1 MADEYSLSGKVAIIT
16 GSGREN
22 GIGAGVAYAFAR
34 HGASVVINYV
44 SDSSAARANK
54 VAEKVRGLGGKA
66 AVVQGSITSRP
77 GARHIVQSAMTEFN
91 ARSIDILVNNAGGPV
106 KSHGSIMDYE
116 PQELLGDFELNYCG
130 AIYMIQEAVPYMNRG
145 GRIINIGAMSSITY
159 VPGMHIYSAAK
170 AALDHTTKSLA
181 VELGKK
187 SGITVNVVAP
197 GLTLTDQPLSLD
209 EDLRAKVIDLATEK
223 SSAANR
229 VGTIEDVADV
239 ALFVASEK
247 SRWITGHVF
256 PVGGGMY

>member
-1 MADEYSLSGKVAIIT
+1 M
-16 GSGREN
+16 
-22 GIGAGVAYAFAR
+22 
-34 HGASVVINYV
+34 
-44 SDSSAARANK
+44 
-54 VAEKVRGLGGKA
+54 
-66 AVVQGSITSRP
+66 VQ
-77 GARHIVQSAMTEFN
+77 
-91 ARSIDILVNNAGGPV
+91 
-106 KSHGSIMDYE
+106 
-116 PQELLGDFELNYCG
+116 
-130 AIYMIQEAVPYMNRG
+130 
-145 GRIINIGAMSSITY
+145 
-159 VPGMHIYSAAK
+159 
-170 AALDHTTKSLA
+170 
-181 VELGKK
+181 LGKK